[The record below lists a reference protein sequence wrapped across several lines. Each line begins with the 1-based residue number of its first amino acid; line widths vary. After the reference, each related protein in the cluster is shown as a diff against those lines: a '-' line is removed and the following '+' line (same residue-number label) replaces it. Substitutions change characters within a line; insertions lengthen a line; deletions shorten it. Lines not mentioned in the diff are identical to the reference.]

1 MSLVGKTIAEKIWN
15 FLKSKGFNDYAC
27 AGIIGNF
34 DCESGLN
41 PKNLQDS
48 CQAKLSFDD
57 ETYTALVDSGVYTRT
72 QFIYDQAGYGLPQ
85 ITWHTR
91 KQSMY
96 DFTKSRGTSIGDL
109 ETQLEFF
116 YKELSESFRSVLQAL
131 MSATSVR
138 EASDI
143 MLLKYERPADMSTAA
158 QIKRASFGQK
168 YYTQF
173 VTNSMKGVEN
183 MGYLY
188 FTKGRSVKVS
198 EHFVST
204 EFDCHGSG
212 CCSQTVVNEKLIE
225 YLEKIREHFNAPI
238 TITSPYRCPTH
249 NSRPSVGGAP
259 GSRHTKGDAAD
270 IVVKGVAPRTVAQY
284 AESIGILGIG
294 LYETSSDGHFV
305 HIDTRDYRSFWY
317 GQSEQ
322 PRTTFGAYSGSSSG
336 SVTPSVN
343 TGKLDTILNFG
354 DYGDAVENMQLKL
367 IRLGYS
373 CGKYGADGDFGAS
386 TKKAVE
392 KFQKSAGI
400 GVDGIAGNQTL
411 TALDNAIKKLEANT
425 GSGKSVKI
433 TASVLNVR
441 SGPGTNYPAVSY
453 VRKNTVRTVV
463 EEKDGWGRISDPAG
477 WISEQYYEDV

>member
-1 MSLVGKTIAEKIWN
+1 MGNAKIIWN
-15 FLKSKGFNDYAC
+15 FLKSKGLNNYAC
-27 AGIIGNF
+27 AGCIGNL
-34 DCESGLN
+34 DAESGLN

-48 CQAKLSFDD
+48 CQSRIGFND
-57 ETYTALVDSGVYTRT
+57 EEYTKLVDSGVYTKT
-72 QFIYDQAGYGLPQ
+72 QFSYDQAGYGIAQ
-85 ITWHTR
+85 WTWHTR
-91 KQSMY
+91 KSALY
-96 DFTKSRGTSIGDL
+96 DYAKSKDKSVGDL
-109 ETQLEFF
+109 NIQLEFF
-116 YKELSESFRSVLQAL
+116 YKELSENFSSVLRGL
-131 MSATSVR
+131 LTATSVH
-138 EASDI
+138 EASNI
-143 MLLKYERPADMSTAA
+143 VLLKYECPADQGASQQSRRAQMS
-158 QIKRASFGQK
+158 QV
-168 YYTQF
+168 YYDRFTSRQNEE
-173 VTNSMKGVEN
+173 VSSD
-183 MGYLY
+183 MGYKY
-188 FTKGRSVKVS
+188 FDKGQAVKVS
-198 EHFVST
+198 AHFYST

-212 CCSQTVVNEKLIE
+212 CCTRTIVNEKLIE

-270 IVVKGVAPRTVAQY
+270 IVVKGIAPRTVAQY
-284 AESIGILGIG
+284 AESVGILGIG
-294 LYETSSDGHFV
+294 LYETNSDGHFV

-322 PRTTFGAYSGSSSG
+322 PMTTFGAYNGSSSG
-336 SVTPSVN
+336 SATPSVN

-354 DYGDAVENMQLKL
+354 DHGDAVKDMQSKL

-477 WISEQYYEDV
+477 WISGQYYEDV

>member
-1 MSLVGKTIAEKIWN
+1 
-15 FLKSKGFNDYAC
+15 
-27 AGIIGNF
+27 
-34 DCESGLN
+34 
-41 PKNLQDS
+41 
-48 CQAKLSFDD
+48 
-57 ETYTALVDSGVYTRT
+57 
-72 QFIYDQAGYGLPQ
+72 
-85 ITWHTR
+85 
-91 KQSMY
+91 
-96 DFTKSRGTSIGDL
+96 
-109 ETQLEFF
+109 
-116 YKELSESFRSVLQAL
+116 
-131 MSATSVR
+131 
-138 EASDI
+138 
-143 MLLKYERPADMSTAA
+143 
-158 QIKRASFGQK
+158 
-168 YYTQF
+168 
-173 VTNSMKGVEN
+173 
-183 MGYLY
+183 MGYKY
-188 FTKGRSVKVS
+188 FDKGRAVKVS
-198 EHFVST
+198 AHFYST

-212 CCSQTVVNEKLIE
+212 CCTRTIVNEKLIE

-294 LYETSSDGHFV
+294 LYETNSDGHFV

-322 PRTTFGAYSGSSSG
+322 PRTTFGVYNGSSSG
-336 SVTPSVN
+336 PVTPSVN

-354 DYGDAVENMQLKL
+354 DHGDAVKDMQLKL

-373 CGKYGADGDFGAS
+373 CGNYGADGDFGAS

-392 KFQKSAGI
+392 KFQKSTGI

-425 GSGKSVKI
+425 CSGKSVKI
-433 TASVLNVR
+433 TAGVLNVR

-453 VRKNTVRTVV
+453 VRKNTVKTIV

-477 WISEQYYEDV
+477 WISGQYYEDV

>member
-15 FLKSKGFNDYAC
+15 FLKSKGFNDCAC

-48 CQAKLSFDD
+48 CQARLGFDD

-96 DFTKSRGTSIGDL
+96 DFAKSRGSSIGDL

-138 EASDI
+138 GASDI
-143 MLLKYERPADMSTAA
+143 MLLKYECPADMSTAA

-173 VTNSMKGVEN
+173 ATNSTKGVWN

-188 FTKGRSVKVS
+188 FTKGQAVKVS
-198 EHFVST
+198 AHFYST

-212 CCSQTVVNEKLIE
+212 CCNQTVVNEKLIE
-225 YLEKIREHFNAPI
+225 LVEKIRVHFNAPV

-270 IVVKGVAPRTVAQY
+270 IVVKGVAPRKVAQY

-294 LYETSSDGHFV
+294 LYETESDGYFV

-317 GQSEQ
+317 GQSE
-322 PRTTFGAYSGSSSG
+322 RSVTTFGAYSSG
-336 SVTPSVN
+336 VDVN
-343 TGKLDTILNFG
+343 SANTSLVDTILNIG
-354 DYGDAVENMQLKL
+354 DKGSVVKALQEKLIKLGFSCGDA
-367 IRLGYS
+367 
-373 CGKYGADGDFGAS
+373 GADGDFGGD
-386 TKKAVE
+386 TFNAVK
-392 KFQKSAGI
+392 KFQESMNLGI
-400 GVDGIAGNQTL
+400 DGIAGNQTL
-411 TALDNAIKKLEANT
+411 TALDKAIASQ
-425 GSGKSVKI
+425 GSSVKKYVRI
-433 TASVLNVR
+433 TANILNVR
-441 SGPGTNYPAVSY
+441 SGVGMSSQIVSN
-453 VRKNTVRTVV
+453 VRKGAICAVI
-463 EEKDGWGRISDPAG
+463 EEKDGWGKIVSPAG
-477 WISEQYYEDV
+477 WISGQYYEDV